1 MPRPVSVIIFGAL
14 NLVFG
19 AFSLL
24 GVAIQLVVVLGFANQ
39 MQPEFDGVY
48 GWYQT
53 IMTPIGVAAVFA
65 QIGSG
70 VGLLLLKQWGRKL
83 ALGFAVYMML
93 ASVLNIVMML
103 LYRGEFMEQFTATMP
118 DAEFKRIFGVAFLAT
133 VVFATLVWFSYPAL
147 MWYYMTRP
155 HVIAAFRGEAPPTI
169 DYGDLG
175 AQALAVQAALPAA
188 APSDNPFDAP
198 VAWETPRGAGSP
210 LAPPADEAASTA
222 LYLGIG
228 SLIPCLAIG
237 LGPAAVVVGRRALAA
252 AKLHPH
258 RSGETQAFLGILLGG
273 GCFVLNVGFLVMGLV
288 FAVMGLT
295 MVP

>member
-24 GVAIQLVVVLGFANQ
+24 MFAFQLVVLLGFGNQ
-39 MQPEFDGVY
+39 MQPQFDGVY
-48 GWYQT
+48 GWYQRF
-53 IMTPIGVAAVFA
+53 MTPIGAAAVFA

-70 VGLLLLKQWGRKL
+70 VGLLLLKEWGRKL

-103 LYRGEFMEQFTATMP
+103 LYRSEFMEQFTQTMP
-118 DAEFKRIFGVAFLAT
+118 DAEFQRIFAVAFLAT
-133 VVFATLVWFSYPAL
+133 IVFGTLIWFSYPAL

-198 VAWETPRGAGSP
+198 VAWDASGGASSP
-210 LAPPADEAASTA
+210 LALPANEAASTA

-252 AKLHPH
+252 AKMHPH
-258 RSGETQAFLGILLGG
+258 RSGETQAFLGMLLGG
-273 GCFVLNVGFLVMGLV
+273 GCFLLNVGFLVMSLV
-288 FAVMGLT
+288 FAAIGMS
-295 MVP
+295 MAP